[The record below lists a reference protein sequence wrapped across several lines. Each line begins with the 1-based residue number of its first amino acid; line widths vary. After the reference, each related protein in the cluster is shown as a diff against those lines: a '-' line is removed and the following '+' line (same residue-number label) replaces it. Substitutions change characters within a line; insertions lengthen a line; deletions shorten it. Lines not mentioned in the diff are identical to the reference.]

1 MRIRRSRVLS
11 FHDLASRSQPPTV
24 GQVHRDGKITFG
36 GTTYDSIKEV
46 PSHCLGFRLDI
57 DSYREWKRLYGAISP
72 RPQPK
77 RLLPRWLRD
86 A

>member
-1 MRIRRSRVLS
+1 M
-11 FHDLASRSQPPTV
+11 

-36 GTTYDSIKEV
+36 GTTYDSIKDV
-46 PSHCLGFRLDI
+46 PAHCLGFRLDI
-57 DSYREWKRLYGAISP
+57 DTYREWKRIYGAISP
-72 RPQPK
+72 RSQTK